1 MIIRRLISA
10 PPTLR
15 TTLLQQRLFSPQVRP
30 YAVQSIT
37 QPSFWANMIPKPLR
51 KSEGAMIAL
60 RNEHA
65 AFSRR
70 ADAKIGVLK
79 EIIQRIR
86 NGEKPDV
93 EALLGVGDREQER
106 EWEEVLQEIERE
118 DAGLQKSSAQTPKP
132 ENVTIPE
139 TRDKAPELPKNKSK
153 STGPSG
159 FY

>member
-1 MIIRRLISA
+1 
-10 PPTLR
+10 
-15 TTLLQQRLFSPQVRP
+15 
-30 YAVQSIT
+30 
-37 QPSFWANMIPKPLR
+37 
-51 KSEGAMIAL
+51 MIAL

-65 AFSRR
+65 TFSRR

-106 EWEEVLQEIERE
+106 EWEEGILYIILFLIYCSNFWLDEVLQEIERE
-118 DAGLQKSSAQTPKP
+118 DAGSQQSSTQAPKP
-132 ENVTIPE
+132 GNVTIPE
-139 TRDKAPELPKNKSK
+139 TREKATELPKNKSK